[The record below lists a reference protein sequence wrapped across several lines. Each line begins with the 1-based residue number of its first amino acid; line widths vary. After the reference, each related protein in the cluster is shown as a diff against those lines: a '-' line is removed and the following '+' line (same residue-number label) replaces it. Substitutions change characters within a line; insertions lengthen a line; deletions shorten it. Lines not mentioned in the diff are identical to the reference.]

1 MLTRGWG
8 SREAIGIAALF
19 AGGLF
24 VAADLTAWGTWQIPI
39 LPRPVGQQV
48 VTPGIPLIAAA
59 LAFAGA
65 VVALSRRARWP
76 VIGLFAGS
84 MAIMA
89 VSVVLTVLR
98 LRDAFAGV
106 DTTDW
111 ARCAPPGSPTPSH
124 SWGPGLVTALVGV
137 GLLLGAATASL
148 RLPRRLDRTQ
158 QSVRIRM

>member
-1 MLTRGWG
+1 MPTREWG

-24 VAADLTAWGTWQIPI
+24 VAADLTVWGTWQIPI

-48 VTPGIPLIAAA
+48 VTPGLPLIAAA

-65 VVALSRRARWP
+65 VVALSRRARWL
-76 VIGLFAGS
+76 VIGLLGGAT
-84 MAIMA
+84 AVMA
-89 VSVVLTVLR
+89 VSVVLTLLR

-111 ARCAPPGSPTPSH
+111 ARYAPPGSPTPSH
-124 SWGPGLVTALVGV
+124 SWGPGLFTALVGV
-137 GLLLGAATASL
+137 GVLLGAATASL
-148 RLPRRLDRTQ
+148 KLPRRVDLT
-158 QSVRIRM
+158 